1 MSSKNFQKEKTVI
14 LIIFLCIEGVKFISS
29 LLYSDESGMIKT
41 IRLLGLIFNL
51 SMCLL
56 AYQSH
61 KIATWI
67 ISVIIFFSGI
77 TAFISSIFLFVKG
90 HGQFGM
96 QTFAGL
102 YGLYFIYGGIKL
114 ILIELKDK
122 KDRGDIIVE
131 SQKEIQKL

>member
-1 MSSKNFQKEKTVI
+1 
-14 LIIFLCIEGVKFISS
+14 LIIFLCVEGIKVISS
-29 LLYSDESGMIKT
+29 LLYSDESEMIKT
-41 IRLLGLIFNL
+41 IRLLGLIFNF

-56 AYQSH
+56 AYRGQ

-67 ISVIIFFSGI
+67 ISVIIFFSGV

-102 YGLYFIYGGIKL
+102 YGLYFIYGGIEL
-114 ILIELKDK
+114 ILIELKQQ
-122 KDRGDIIVE
+122 KDRRDIVVKA
-131 SQKEIQKL
+131 QKEIQKL